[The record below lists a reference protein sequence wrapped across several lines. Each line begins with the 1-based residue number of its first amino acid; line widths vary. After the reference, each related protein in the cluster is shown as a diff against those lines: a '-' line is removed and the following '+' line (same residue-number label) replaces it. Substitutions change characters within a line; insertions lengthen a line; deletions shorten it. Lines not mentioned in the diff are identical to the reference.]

1 VIDILLVDDHALMRE
16 GLRTLVDA
24 AADLR
29 VVGVAADGLAAL
41 DLVASASP
49 HVVVM
54 DLSMPTMDGVTATRR
69 IIAEHPGVQ
78 VLVLT
83 SFSDGERVLDALDA
97 GATGYILK
105 DAEPTELI
113 AAIRSVAD
121 GQSPLDPRVAR
132 TLLTARR
139 TEPPEI
145 DLTEREVEVLTL
157 VGSGLPNKQIARRLG
172 IREGTVKAHLT
183 HVYQRI
189 GVQDRT
195 SAALWAQTHLT
206 GSAG

>member
-1 VIDILLVDDHALMRE
+1 MIDVLLVDDHALLRE

-24 AADLR
+24 APDLR
-29 VVGVAADGLAAL
+29 VVGCAGDGLTALGLVGSAA
-41 DLVASASP
+41 P

-69 IIAEHPGVQ
+69 ITAEHPGVQ

-97 GATGYILK
+97 GAAGYILK
-105 DAEPTELI
+105 DAEPAELI

-121 GQSPLDPRVAR
+121 GRSPLDPRVAR

-139 TEPPEI
+139 APTPTV
-145 DLTEREVEVLTL
+145 DLTEREREVLAL
-157 VGSGLPNKQIARRLG
+157 VGLGLANKQIARRLD
-172 IREGTVKAHLT
+172 IREGTMKAHLT
-183 HVYQRI
+183 NVFQRI
-189 GVQDRT
+189 GVRDRT
-195 SAALWAQTHLT
+195 SAALWARTHLA
-206 GSAG
+206 GS

>member
-1 VIDILLVDDHALMRE
+1 MIDVLLVDDHALLRE

-24 AADLR
+24 APDLR
-29 VVGVAADGLAAL
+29 VVGSAGDGLAAL
-41 DLVASASP
+41 ELVASATP

-54 DLSMPTMDGVTATRR
+54 DLSMPTMDGVTATQR
-69 IIAEHPGVQ
+69 ITAEHPGVQ

-97 GATGYILK
+97 GAAGYILK

-121 GQSPLDPRVAR
+121 GRSPLDPRVAR

-139 TEPPEI
+139 APTPTV
-145 DLTEREVEVLTL
+145 DLTEREREVLAL
-157 VGSGLPNKQIARRLG
+157 VGLGLANKQIARRLD

-183 HVYQRI
+183 NVFQRI
-189 GVQDRT
+189 GVRDRT
-195 SAALWAQTHLT
+195 SAALWARTHLA
-206 GSAG
+206 GS

>member
-1 VIDILLVDDHALMRE
+1 MIDVLLVDDHALLRE

-24 AADLR
+24 APDLR
-29 VVGVAADGLAAL
+29 VVGCAGDGQTALELVGAAE
-41 DLVASASP
+41 P
-49 HVVVM
+49 QVVVM
-54 DLSMPTMDGVTATRR
+54 DLSMPIMDGVTATRR
-69 IIAEHPGVQ
+69 IMAEHPGVQ

-97 GATGYILK
+97 GAAGYILK

-121 GQSPLDPRVAR
+121 GRSPLDPRVAR

-139 TEPPEI
+139 APTPTV
-145 DLTEREVEVLTL
+145 DLTEREREVLAL
-157 VGSGLPNKQIARRLG
+157 VGLGLANKQIARRLD

-183 HVYQRI
+183 NDFQRI
-189 GVQDRT
+189 GVRDRT
-195 SAALWAQTHLT
+195 SAALWARTHLA
-206 GSAG
+206 GS